1 MLKFNIIEVKN
12 SNLSYLK
19 TKTIYIYIYILN
31 NEYVQLVV
39 DFFLDK
45 LEWDAFYMLF
55 HLRLVKGISIVCPI
69 FYMLAKDRKNWK
81 YRR

>member
-39 DFFLDK
+39 DFF
-45 LEWDAFYMLF
+45 FF
-55 HLRLVKGISIVCPI
+55 G
-69 FYMLAKDRKNWK
+69 
-81 YRR
+81 

>member
-1 MLKFNIIEVKN
+1 MNTYSWWLIFFF
-12 SNLSYLK
+12 
-19 TKTIYIYIYILN
+19 
-31 NEYVQLVV
+31 
-39 DFFLDK
+39 FFLDK

>member
-1 MLKFNIIEVKN
+1 MNTYSWWLIFFFF
-12 SNLSYLK
+12 
-19 TKTIYIYIYILN
+19 
-31 NEYVQLVV
+31 
-39 DFFLDK
+39 FFLDK